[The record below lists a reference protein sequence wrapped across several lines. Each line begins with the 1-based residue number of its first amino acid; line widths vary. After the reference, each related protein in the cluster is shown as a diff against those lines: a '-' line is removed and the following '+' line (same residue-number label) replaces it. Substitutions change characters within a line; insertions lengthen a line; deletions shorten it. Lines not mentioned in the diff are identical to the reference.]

1 MRPKYGGKRRLMEGL
16 ELMVLSSDEEGLNE
30 SMERPHTSRPLNN
43 NNPLNI
49 TSTYVFGVLGLK
61 FSAHD

>member
-1 MRPKYGGKRRLMEGL
+1 MRPKYGEKRRLMEGL

-30 SMERPHTSRPLNN
+30 SMERPDTLRPVNN

-49 TSTYVFGVLGLK
+49 TSTYVFGVLGFE
-61 FSAHD
+61 FSAHN